1 MTHKSLMAGRRR
13 PTELVDVT
21 KLMSVHGSDPV
32 MLYQIS
38 GPGRPRRFRLPPLAE
53 SLIGRDEECLVV
65 LDDASVSRRHAKI
78 VFRDRKPEIVDLS
91 SSVGTALN
99 GKWIETALLR
109 DGDQIQIGASLFQVG
124 MGKDGAGPSPD
135 PGVERAQ
142 RLIQATTAQSTAI
155 AGSLGEIRLASL
167 LQVLDADGITG
178 TLVVRQVDGE
188 GKLHIHAGRIRH
200 ATLGRVQGVK
210 ALYRMM
216 VLEEGRF
223 ELFIPGRSPEY
234 DTVEGDL
241 SRHLLEAMRQK
252 DEFALYRKR
261 LPHDEAILGFSE
273 AVRLNPARVP
283 ASVYEV
289 LAAVGQHKTL
299 RRILELCQLPDFE
312 ICRVLLVLLDSKL
325 LVVEQGA
332 AEI

>member
-1 MTHKSLMAGRRR
+1 MPGRKR
-13 PTELVDVT
+13 PTDLVDVT
-21 KLMSVHGSDPV
+21 KLMSIHGSDPV

-53 SLIGRDEECLVV
+53 SLIGRDDECLVV
-65 LDDASVSRRHAKI
+65 LDDESVSRHHAKI
-78 VFRDRKPEIVDLS
+78 VFRDRQPTIVDLS
-91 SSVGTALN
+91 GSIGTSLN
-99 GKWIETALLR
+99 GKRIGTALLR
-109 DGDQIQIGASLFQVG
+109 DGDQIQIGVSLFQVG
-124 MGKDGAGPSPD
+124 MGKNGAGPSSD
-135 PGVERAQ
+135 PGIERAQ
-142 RLIQATTAQSTAI
+142 SLVQARAAQSTAI
-155 AGSLGEIRLASL
+155 AGSLGEIRLPSL

-178 TLVVRQVDGE
+178 TLVVRQEDRE
-188 GKLHIHAGRIRH
+188 GKLYIHAGAIRH
-200 ATLGRVQGVK
+200 ATLGRSQGVK

-241 SRHLLEAMRQK
+241 QRHLLEAMRQK

-261 LPHDEAILGFSE
+261 LPDVEAVLGFS
-273 AVRLNPARVP
+273 AGMRLNPARVP

-299 RRILELCQLPDFE
+299 EKILELCQLPDFE

-325 LVVEQGA
+325 LVVEPGGG
-332 AEI
+332 

>member
-1 MTHKSLMAGRRR
+1 MTDKSLMAGRKR

-65 LDDASVSRRHAKI
+65 LDDASVSRQHAKV
-78 VFRDRKPEIVDLS
+78 VFHDRKPAIVDLS
-91 SSVGTALN
+91 SSIGTALN
-99 GKWIETALLR
+99 GKRIETALLR

-124 MGKDGAGPSPD
+124 IGKDGRGPSPD
-135 PGVERAQ
+135 PGLERAQ
-142 RLIQATTAQSTAI
+142 SLVRAKTAQSTAI
-155 AGSLGEIRLASL
+155 AGSLGEIRLPSL

-178 TLVVRQVDGE
+178 TLVVRHGDRDGR
-188 GKLHIHAGRIRH
+188 LHIHAGAIRH
-200 ATLGRVQGVK
+200 ATLGRARGVK

-234 DTVEGDL
+234 DTVDGDL
-241 SRHLLEAMRQK
+241 QKHLLEAMRQK
-252 DEFALYRKR
+252 DEFAVYRKR
-261 LPHDEAILGFSE
+261 LPDDEAILGFSE
-273 AVRLNPARVP
+273 GLKLNPARVP

-299 RRILELCQLPDFE
+299 RKILELCQLPDFE

-325 LVVEQGA
+325 LVVEPGA
-332 AEI
+332 G